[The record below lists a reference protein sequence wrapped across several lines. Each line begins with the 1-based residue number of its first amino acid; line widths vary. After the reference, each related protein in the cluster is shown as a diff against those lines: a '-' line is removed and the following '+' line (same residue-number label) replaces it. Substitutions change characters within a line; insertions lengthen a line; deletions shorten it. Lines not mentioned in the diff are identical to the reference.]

1 MMKKTNLIAYVMCAL
16 MVVGCGTNAGTGGLL
31 GAGGGAALGGLIGQ
45 LIGKNTKSTVIGAAI
60 GTAVGATAGTLIGKH
75 MDKVKAKAA
84 AVENAQV
91 SEVTD
96 QNGLTAVKVA
106 FDGGILFDTG
116 KYVLKNNT
124 KTALTKFANMLKSE
138 PDLYI
143 DIQGHTDN
151 TGSDRVNDPLSEN
164 RAQAVAKYLVSCG
177 VPSSQFQNVS
187 GFGSHQPIADNSTAA
202 GRAQNRR
209 VEVYMY
215 ASQAMIDAANAGTLQ

>member
-1 MMKKTNLIAYVMCAL
+1 MKKTNLIAYLMCAL
-16 MVVGCGTNAGTGGLL
+16 MVVGCSTNAGTGSLIG
-31 GAGGGAALGGLIGQ
+31 GGGGALLGGVIGQ

-60 GTAVGATAGTLIGKH
+60 GTAVGTTAGALIGKH

-124 KTALTKFANMLKSE
+124 KTLFRFIM
-138 PDLYI
+138 
-143 DIQGHTDN
+143 
-151 TGSDRVNDPLSEN
+151 TGVNSQDVNNAIAHLMTNARHLAME
-164 RAQAVAKYLVSCG
+164 ACQVAAVCKKLLDG
-177 VPSSQFQNVS
+177 V
-187 GFGSHQPIADNSTAA
+187 
-202 GRAQNRR
+202 
-209 VEVYMY
+209 EK
-215 ASQAMIDAANAGTLQ
+215 

>member
-1 MMKKTNLIAYVMCAL
+1 MKKTNLIAYLMCAL
-16 MVVGCGTNAGTGGLL
+16 MVVGCSTNAGTGSLIVG
-31 GAGGGAALGGLIGQ
+31 GGGALLGGVIGQ

-60 GTAVGATAGTLIGKH
+60 GTAVGTTAGALIGKH

-138 PDLYI
+138 PDLFI
-143 DIQGHTDN
+143 DIQGHTDS
-151 TGSDRVNDPLSEN
+151 TGSDKVNYPLSEN
-164 RAQAVAKYLVSCG
+164 RAQAVANYLVSCG
-177 VPSSQFQNVS
+177 VPSTQFQNVS
-187 GFGSHQPIADNSTAA
+187 GFGPSQPVADNSTAA
-202 GRAQNRR
+202 GRQQNRR

-215 ASQAMIDAANAGTLQ
+215 ASQAMIDAANNGTLQ